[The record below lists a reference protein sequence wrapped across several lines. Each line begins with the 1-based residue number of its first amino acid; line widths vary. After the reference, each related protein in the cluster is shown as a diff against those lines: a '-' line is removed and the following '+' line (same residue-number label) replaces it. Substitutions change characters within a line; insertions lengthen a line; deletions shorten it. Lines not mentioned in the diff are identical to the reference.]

1 MQTIITIL
9 LMSVLILLGNAF
21 IWPIVATLNIS
32 AIAWTILGITGL
44 SLLVVNLVPEED

>member
-21 IWPIVATLNIS
+21 IWPIVATLNID
-32 AIAWTILGITGL
+32 AIGIGILVVFGL
-44 SLLVVNLVPEED
+44 SILVLRLLPAED